1 MPPTLRGDVFDFCQ
15 QQLAQQRTMAAKP
28 KHEINDRVVA
38 RLLHGLTSA
47 RFPRKQYSQNHYWGR
62 HMVVDFHVVRE
73 IAAEVLATLH
83 RKHRR
88 ETMGGAKRK

>member
-1 MPPTLRGDVFDFCQ
+1 
-15 QQLAQQRTMAAKP
+15 
-28 KHEINDRVVA
+28 
-38 RLLHGLTSA
+38 
-47 RFPRKQYSQNHYWGR
+47 
-62 HMVVDFHVVRE
+62 MVVDFHVVRE